1 MTDDFVIFAIESHV
15 GRNINGDN
23 TAGFEMFERGAQKTE
38 IIIKVLNDI
47 HKKNK
52 VVGFEQCRIS
62 IKNVINKDTSFAA
75 CRHLQGTP
83 IKIASVYREPQ
94 VTLDQ
99 LTDNPVTT
107 PDLER
112 FFDGMPYSG
121 LLTNQHFMPP
131 LHPEVISG
139 GVFEPFVCH

>member
-23 TAGFEMFERGAQKTE
+23 TAGFEMFERGTQKPK
-38 IIIKVLNDI
+38 IIVNMLDNI

-62 IKNVINKDTSFAA
+62 IKNVINEETSFAA
-75 CRHLQGTP
+75 CRHLQGAP
-83 IKIASVYREPQ
+83 VKVASVHREPQ

-112 FFDGMPYSG
+112 FLDGMPYSG
-121 LLTNQHFMPP
+121 
-131 LHPEVISG
+131 
-139 GVFEPFVCH
+139 

>member
-1 MTDDFVIFAIESHV
+1 MTDDFIIFAVESHV

-23 TAGFEMFERGAQKTE
+23 TARSEMFERGAQKAK
-38 IIIKVLNDI
+38 IIVKVLKDI

-52 VVGFEQCRIS
+52 VVGFEQCRIP
-62 IKNVINKDTSFAA
+62 IKNVINEETSLAV
-75 CRHLQGTP
+75 CRYLQGTP

-112 FFDGMPYSG
+112 IVDGVP
-121 LLTNQHFMPP
+121 
-131 LHPEVISG
+131 
-139 GVFEPFVCH
+139 